1 MSPDA
6 FALDL
11 DGLLALLPRY
21 ASEGPR
27 YTSYPTAPVWK
38 DDYGPDEFA
47 ADLGHEDVDS
57 SDGLSLY
64 VHVPF
69 CQSLCHFCACN
80 KQITRDHGRALP
92 YLDGIE
98 REIESVREAVRVPRV
113 ATQLHWGGGTPTW
126 LTPEQVVRLYR
137 ALSGAFPLREGAEVS
152 IEVDPRVTTDEHVA
166 ALAECGFNRISMGV
180 QDFDPAVQEAVRR
193 NQPAAM
199 TARLVERARKAG
211 FESVN
216 FDLIYGLPYQTV
228 ESFERTLDTLF
239 DLAPDRIALYSY
251 AHVTW
256 VAKQQRGFERKDLP
270 DAEAKLAIMAMAIRR
285 FLDQGYV
292 FVGLDHFARP
302 EDELALALADRT
314 LRRNFMGHTTQAGV
328 DLIGFG
334 PSAISELRGSY
345 AQNMRDVAGWQSA
358 VERRGLATMRG
369 HRLRRDDLERRWVI
383 SRILCHAELRAREFE
398 EAFGRSFRAAY
409 PAELEA
415 LAQPARD
422 GLVGID
428 LDGSLRVMPAGRLLV
443 RNLAMPFD
451 AYLPEQQRSGER
463 MFSKT
468 V

>member
-1 MSPDA
+1 MKADA

-11 DGLLALLPRY
+11 EGLLALLPRY
-21 ASEGPR
+21 AGEGPR

-38 DDYGPDEFA
+38 DDYGPDDFA

-80 KQITRDHGRALP
+80 KQITRDHGKAGH
-92 YLDGIE
+92 YLDAIA
-98 REIESVREAVRVPRV
+98 REVEGVRDAVRVPRV

-126 LTPEQVVRLYR
+126 LSPEEVTRLHGIL
-137 ALSGAFPLREGAEVS
+137 AGAFPLREGAEVS
-152 IEVDPRVTTDEHVA
+152 IEVDPRVTTQEHVA

-193 NQPAAM
+193 IQPAAL
-199 TARLVERARKAG
+199 TAQLVERARKAG
-211 FESVN
+211 FEGVN

-228 ESFERTLDTLF
+228 ESFEHTLDTLF
-239 DLAPDRIALYSY
+239 EIGPDRIALYSY

-270 DAEAKLAIMAMAIRR
+270 DAQTKLAIMLMAIRR
-285 FLDQGYV
+285 FLEKGYV

-302 EDELALALADRT
+302 EDELAQALADRT

-334 PSAISELRGSY
+334 PSAISELRASY
-345 AQNMRDVAGWQSA
+345 AQNVRDVPGWHA
-358 VERRGLATMRG
+358 AMERRSLATLRG
-369 HRLRRDDLERRWVI
+369 HRLGRDDLERRWVI
-383 SRILCHAELRAREFE
+383 TRLMCHSEVRADEFE
-398 EAFGRSFRAAY
+398 QAFGRRFRAAY
-409 PAELEA
+409 PDELATLE
-415 LAQPARD
+415 QPARD
-422 GLVGID
+422 GLVELD
-428 LDGSLRVMPAGRLLV
+428 VDGSLRVTPAGRLLV

-451 AYLPEQQRSGER
+451 AYLPEQRRSGER